1 VLSYDNYFNNLNYY
15 LNKTNGELIIILDP
29 GYFLKHSDAISKIIN
44 YFNEA
49 DLDFAYCDMVF
60 VDNFKNEVSIIFGIC
75 NNFIFLNSWIP
86 PFSVIFF
93 RKRVLNKLLMF
104 DNKYNFINSFDF
116 IFNIFNISKFK
127 VLYIPDQL
135 IMRSVALSS
144 KNKFIKICRISNVL
158 KIIFKYKIT
167 RKEILFKLFT
177 NRFKVP

>member
-1 VLSYDNYFNNLNYY
+1 
-15 LNKTNGELIIILDP
+15 
-29 GYFLKHSDAISKIIN
+29 
-44 YFNEA
+44 
-49 DLDFAYCDMVF
+49 
-60 VDNFKNEVSIIFGIC
+60 
-75 NNFIFLNSWIP
+75 
-86 PFSVIFF
+86 
-93 RKRVLNKLLMF
+93 MF